1 MPNPNNLKHRHCYLF
16 TGNTSQIYAAFSCVS
31 NGQDSILI
39 CTHDEAHYRDF
50 NPHENADIRLF
61 KHIKN
66 TLGQTYDA
74 ILIDITR
81 GISAS
86 VIAILAGAVRGD
98 GTFAIGLPEEPEQ
111 NWLNQEDQEMARYL
125 PWPYHPDQ
133 IESHFKRY
141 ILNQLI
147 HPHSPFQY
155 IRPQQIDRLTPPQ
168 SHTVGAP
175 QHEITLTQEQEAAQ
189 KSLLTSSNETHVLIA
204 SRGRGK
210 STLLGDTLAKW
221 VKAGKKVAVT
231 AATPDALVA
240 LRKQYDDQFTS
251 LNVSSDHKEMVP
263 EMPFYAPDTLLLM
276 EDQWEHLIIDEAAR
290 LPIPVL
296 TALLDKSKQCVF
308 STTDYGYEGAGR
320 GFGIRFCHT
329 LETPRQGK
337 STPLKRLSLTQPI
350 RWGENDPLE
359 KWVNETF
366 FLCPPFEATPNLSST
381 NTTPLVT
388 TLQGKAWLQ
397 EPEHLKVTFSLLVNA
412 HYQTSPDNIR
422 WMLDDPS
429 VTTWL
434 SQSGSPNRAAKPA
447 QTGIPTITTNPM
459 VINNPQ
465 VMSNMTINSVA
476 IVTEEGEL
484 PDDLSQAVL
493 EGSRRPRGHLVPQ
506 SLMAHEGFIEAGR
519 YHYWRISRIATQPN
533 LQGQGLASH
542 LLKQIT
548 EAARSKVDFLCTSFA
563 ASPDIVAFW
572 QKNGFISVRLG
583 TSKDKA
589 SGSYS
594 LMMVK
599 PLNSI
604 AEQQA
609 KQWYSLFL
617 KRFQTNLLLCYQDLS
632 AALIIQLVQWTL
644 QSTSPANVLISEQ
657 DKQDLLLFCHT
668 HRPFDSVRAALYS
681 AFFQLAYQGKLKA
694 HSSFDTLLFDAVLG
708 RTTQS
713 QLKAAKLT
721 GRKDLHLALKQTLKQ
736 EIFAPH
742 TTQS

>member
-1 MPNPNNLKHRHCYLF
+1 MSNPANLNHRHCYLF
-16 TGNTSQIYAAFSCVS
+16 TGNTAQIYAAFSLVS

-39 CTHDEAHYRDF
+39 CTHDEAIYRDL
-50 NPHENADIRLF
+50 NKRLNTDIRLF
-61 KHIKN
+61 KQIKN

-74 ILIDITR
+74 ILIDVTS
-81 GISAS
+81 GVSAS

-98 GTFAIGLPEEPEQ
+98 GIFAIGLPDQPEQ
-111 NWLNQEDQEMARYL
+111 NWLNQEDQEMPRYL

-133 IESHFKRY
+133 IKSHFKRY

-168 SHTVGAP
+168 NHTVQQP
-175 QHEITLTQEQEAAQ
+175 QHAMTLTQEQKVAQ
-189 KSLLTSSNETHVLIA
+189 KSLLTSSNVTHVLIA

-240 LRKQYDDQFTS
+240 LRKQYDDQFS
-251 LNVSSDHKEMVP
+251 SFNVSSDNKDEAS

-290 LPIPVL
+290 LSIPVL
-296 TALLDKSKQCVF
+296 TALLDKSKQCIF

-320 GFGIRFCHT
+320 GFGIRFCQT
-329 LETPRQGK
+329 LDAPRQGK

-359 KWVNETF
+359 KWVNNTF
-366 FLCPPFEATPNLSST
+366 FLCPPFEAHSNTSEQSATQLIST
-381 NTTPLVT
+381 Q
-388 TLQGKAWLQ
+388 QGQEWLQ

-434 SQSGSPNRAAKPA
+434 SQSDSPNKAAKPA
-447 QTGIPTITTNPM
+447 QTGITSITTNPQ
-459 VINNPQ
+459 VIN
-465 VMSNMTINSVA
+465 NMTINSVA

-506 SLMAHEGFIEAGR
+506 SLMAHEGFIEAGH

-542 LLKQIT
+542 LLEQIT
-548 EAARSKVDFLCTSFA
+548 EAAQTKADFLCTSFA

-604 AEQQA
+604 AEQQS
-609 KQWYSLFL
+609 KQWYTLFL

-632 AALIIQLVQWTL
+632 AALIIQLIQCPHQTI
-644 QSTSPANVLISEQ
+644 SPANLLISEQ
-657 DKQDLLLFCHT
+657 DKQDLHLFCYA
-668 HRPFDSVRAALYS
+668 HRPFDTIRAALYN
-681 AFFQLAYQGKLKA
+681 AFFQLAYQDKLTA
-694 HSSFDTLLFDAVLG
+694 RSSLDTLLFDAVLG
-708 RTTQS
+708 RETPF

-721 GRKDLHLALKQTLKQ
+721 GRKDLHLALKQTLKR
-736 EIFAPH
+736 EIFASPKS
-742 TTQS
+742 QS